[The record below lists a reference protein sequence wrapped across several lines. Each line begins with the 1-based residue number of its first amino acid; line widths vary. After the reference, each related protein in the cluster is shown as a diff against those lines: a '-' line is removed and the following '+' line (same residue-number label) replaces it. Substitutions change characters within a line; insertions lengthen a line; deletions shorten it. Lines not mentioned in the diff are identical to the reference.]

1 METVK
6 TLGVVAVLGVVGYL
20 GYVTITSQPET
31 TPATDGNA
39 PWSQPETAATDRSAP
54 PFEGTTASINP
65 PVAGSLDITPG
76 REVSPDSLGLG
87 GETLP
92 SAASPS
98 AEPPIPGASVPPAS
112 PNAETAS
119 AESQAASE
127 ELHGI
132 RPEFAGFLDAV
143 RRKLDAGEFST
154 AHEVLTTWHRDQ
166 RITPEERAA
175 LLDLLDQV
183 AGTVIFSR
191 QHLLEPPYT
200 VKPGET
206 LGQIADRY
214 AVPWELLAKI
224 NGIRDPDH
232 IPPGT
237 QLKVVRGPFDAIVR
251 LQEREL
257 TLMLDGKYAG
267 RFRIG
272 VGTDVD
278 NLVGEYRV
286 CEKRMHPIY
295 YGPDG
300 TIIDADSPNNP
311 LGKYWIGL
319 GGRIALHG
327 TNDPA
332 NFDRPDA
339 KGTIFLADRDIE
351 DLYSILSI
359 NSHVTIEP

>member
-20 GYVTITSQPET
+20 GYVTITSQPAT

-39 PWSQPETAATDRSAP
+39 PWSQPQTAATENAAP
-54 PFEGTTASINP
+54 SFEGTTAAIRP
-65 PVAGSLDITPG
+65 PVAGSLDVELG
-76 REVSPDSLGLG
+76 REVSADSLGLG
-87 GETLP
+87 SDAAPVAASGTAEAPVPGVGETTASPVGAP
-92 SAASPS
+92 SADPQPAPQ
-98 AEPPIPGASVPPAS
+98 EP
-112 PNAETAS
+112 
-119 AESQAASE
+119 
-127 ELHGI
+127 HGI

-154 AHEVLTTWHRDQ
+154 AHEVLTTWHRDE

-200 VKPGET
+200 VQPGET
-206 LGQIADRY
+206 LGRIAERY

-257 TLMLDGKYAG
+257 TLMLNGKYAG

-272 VGTDVD
+272 VGTDVE

-300 TIIDADSPNNP
+300 TIIDADNPNNP